1 MGAGASR
8 ALAAGPKGIEKGVK
22 WLGSELNAIH
32 NTWTVEGLR
41 GKVPGDFKSLIS
53 FASSNDV
60 AKWKLE
66 CDSDVGGKSAATV
79 SYNAKENALVLEGN
93 LNTECTTWKMKKS
106 GYAAIISPHWDPPKA
121 IDEYNAI
128 ELVVRSDGRPYFFS
142 MKPDTFFMDD
152 IYQTPF
158 ATPKNEWTRV
168 IIPYDR
174 FYLTQRNLVDE
185 SFPEMDEADSRR
197 IVYFGIMMAQR
208 KDGPFKLELK
218 RARAII
224 IDDDEEETETVAHN
238 NIKRRKDDML
248 QALEKDLTS
257 KPWTIF
263 GRSAN
268 RVRYYLRE
276 FILDHDERLNQFLS
290 QSGPYAKGAKI
301 DPGVTFVGRWA
312 DASEEARPHLLKVGG
327 AGTLI
332 EYEFERK
339 EELPDTASPSTQKKD
354 EST

>member
-224 IDDDEEETETVAHN
+224 IDDDEEETEVPTVLRVA
-238 NIKRRKDDML
+238 
-248 QALEKDLTS
+248 LTS
-257 KPWTIF
+257 RRVVVCVCVCASCACTLPHSYRIPTPHAHTDGGTQQYQKKE
-263 GRSAN
+263 GR
-268 RVRYYLRE
+268 
-276 FILDHDERLNQFLS
+276 
-290 QSGPYAKGAKI
+290 YA
-301 DPGVTFVGRWA
+301 
-312 DASEEARPHLLKVGG
+312 
-327 AGTLI
+327 AGT
-332 EYEFERK
+332 
-339 EELPDTASPSTQKKD
+339 
-354 EST
+354 